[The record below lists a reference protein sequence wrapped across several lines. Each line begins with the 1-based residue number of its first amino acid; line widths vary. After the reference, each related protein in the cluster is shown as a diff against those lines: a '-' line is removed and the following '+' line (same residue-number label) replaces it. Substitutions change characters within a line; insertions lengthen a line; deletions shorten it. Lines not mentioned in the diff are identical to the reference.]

1 MATEHFR
8 AGVGIIV
15 TRSDRT
21 VLAIE
26 RPRQPGQ
33 WQLPQGGI
41 EKGEDPETAAL
52 RELEEETGLQR
63 RDVREIT
70 RHDDWLVYELPRALR
85 SSRMGLGQTQ
95 KWFLYELASE
105 DAVEKLKPNSEAKS
119 FRWTSLDSLA
129 EEVIEFRRPLYRKL
143 ANLFRRELSER

>member
-15 TRSDRT
+15 TRADGT

-41 EKGEDPETAAL
+41 DKGEDAETAAL

-63 RDVREIT
+63 RDVREVT
-70 RHDDWLVYELPRALR
+70 RHDDWLVYELPRELR

-95 KWFLYELASE
+95 KWFLFELVSE
-105 DAVEKLKPNSEAKS
+105 RAVEKLKPNSEAKS
-119 FRWTSLDSLA
+119 FRWTNLDTLA
-129 EEVIEFRRPLYRKL
+129 EEVIAFRRPLYRKL
-143 ANLFRRELSER
+143 AAIFRERLTRR